1 MERNEAAE
9 KGCLA
14 CSFPFWD
21 KLTEAQQE
29 YLCRFARP
37 VRYEKG
43 AHVHSPT
50 ENCVGILL
58 LRSGQLRAY
67 LLSEDGRDVTLY
79 RLFAGGCVHPFGQ
92 LCAGRGDLRRPH
104 RRRGA
109 GGSLLHRRGR
119 IQAGDG

>member
-43 AHVHSPT
+43 AMSTAPPRTVWASCCCVPGSCGPT
-50 ENCVGILL
+50 C
-58 LRSGQLRAY
+58 
-67 LLSEDGRDVTLY
+67 
-79 RLFAGGCVHPFGQ
+79 
-92 LCAGRGDLRRPH
+92 
-104 RRRGA
+104 
-109 GGSLLHRRGR
+109 
-119 IQAGDG
+119 